1 MLKGILVCANWC
13 LLAWFA
19 QILLSNVNY
28 GRVGFVYLW
37 SPSVLLLGHVHI
49 MCLICWHLCHWLGR
63 PKYVI
68 LWKMNVLFGLFEST
82 KEILTYFGSLEMSEI
97 SMATMGPID
106 LFVYES
112 TGSIL
117 STFLK
122 LFSIVVRSFVLPSIS
137 LMYENCT
144 LNVYKK
150 KWISFQRCLD

>member
-1 MLKGILVCANWC
+1 
-13 LLAWFA
+13 
-19 QILLSNVNY
+19 
-28 GRVGFVYLW
+28 
-37 SPSVLLLGHVHI
+37 
-49 MCLICWHLCHWLGR
+49 
-63 PKYVI
+63 
-68 LWKMNVLFGLFEST
+68 
-82 KEILTYFGSLEMSEI
+82 MSEI

-150 KWISFQRCLD
+150 K